1 MWHYRLMSASK
12 WRLKYIFYNLNKMFN
27 CLNAI
32 QSFLLLFIFSYCGY
46 SAYWKFVLSN
56 LSHIILFADMA
67 NIINIF
73 RKGLLFLVYF
83 YFEITQPRKNSHYIL
98 KKKKMP
104 PWYYAVKKNAPE
116 LCVVQTWYYS
126 VQKVGCRI
134 KL

>member
-46 SAYWKFVLSN
+46 SACWKFVLSN

-98 KKKKMP
+98 KKKKCRLDIMQLKRMHQSFV
-104 PWYYAVKKNAPE
+104 WYRHDIT
-116 LCVVQTWYYS
+116 Q
-126 VQKVGCRI
+126 CR
-134 KL
+134 KWAAG